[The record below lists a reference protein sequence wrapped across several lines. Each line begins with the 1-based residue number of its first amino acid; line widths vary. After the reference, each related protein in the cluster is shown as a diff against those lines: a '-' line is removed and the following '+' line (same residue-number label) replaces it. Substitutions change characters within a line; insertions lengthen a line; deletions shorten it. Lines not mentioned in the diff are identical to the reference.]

1 MWERAGTIVWTETLD
16 ATKIS
21 PDDDMRRSDLGTSIN
36 ITYKPVDPLIASV
49 VQVDPHHCLMCLII
63 GFSCHDGRCEDD
75 LRGWKEGPF
84 CDGCFRYNQYETH
97 KVLMSYC
104 TNDSGLGLNASVPPR
119 VHDGSTQRSL
129 LTLRLCSEEE
139 KLVVPGPTLGLFIV
153 IIRLSL
159 YRVCWETKLDSVHPS
174 MAFKIINYF
183 FLSWRFDG
191 DEQLITYR
199 IYVMRDPF
207 TGQP

>member
-1 MWERAGTIVWTETLD
+1 MSLDYPRLSCLLGNLKEIFPNRCEKGQGPSCEQKHWMPLKSVQIV
-16 ATKIS
+16 
-21 PDDDMRRSDLGTSIN
+21 DDMRRSDLGTSIN

-97 KVLMSYC
+97 KVLMSYR

-119 VHDGSTQRSL
+119 FHDGSTQRSL

-159 YRVCWETKLDSVHPS
+159 HRVC
-174 MAFKIINYF
+174 
-183 FLSWRFDG
+183 
-191 DEQLITYR
+191 
-199 IYVMRDPF
+199 
-207 TGQP
+207 